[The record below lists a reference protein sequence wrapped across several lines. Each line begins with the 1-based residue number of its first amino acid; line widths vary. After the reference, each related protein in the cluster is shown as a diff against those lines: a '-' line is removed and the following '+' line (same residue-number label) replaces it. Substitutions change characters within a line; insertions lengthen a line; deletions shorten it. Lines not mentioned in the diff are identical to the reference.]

1 MNIKD
6 IKSPILIIGS
16 QSKIGTALIQDFEKE
31 NISYKCTSR
40 DKNLVDKNNFFFDL
54 ADPNYDFLDNNFS
67 AAIICAGT
75 TNIQECEDDNGKL
88 EKANVDNTIEL
99 IKKASLVSEHVL
111 FLSSNAVFSGEEQ
124 FYEIHDNTCP
134 ATAYGSWKEAV
145 EIYIKSN
152 LKNVSILRLT
162 KIITGK
168 EKFIIEWKENA
179 DKQIPINTFKNK
191 FISPLSIKSV
201 VETIK
206 LIVSRDSGIYHLG
219 GSKEISYTEF
229 ANEFFKGDK
238 KTLDLINP
246 ISYLEADKKYFNSLD
261 TFLPTREAQYNTLLD
276 QDRVM
281 MGLMSGD
288 AYLGDTKRLAF
299 TLSRYKF
306 VSKMFVGFDRV
317 LEVGCADA
325 FGSPLVM
332 NEVNNF
338 SACDFD
344 EHFINDAKR
353 THAHKNNIDFFVH
366 DMVSSPTSKKYE
378 GLFCLDVLEHINPN
392 EEGSFLRNICN
403 SLDENGVS
411 IIGIP
416 SLESQV
422 YASEISKEG
431 HVNCK
436 SGNELKSFLIEYFRK
451 VFIFS
456 MNDEVV
462 HTGYS
467 PMAQYLIAL
476 CCFPKK

>member
-1 MNIKD
+1 M
-6 IKSPILIIGS
+6 
-16 QSKIGTALIQDFEKE
+16 
-31 NISYKCTSR
+31 
-40 DKNLVDKNNFFFDL
+40 
-54 ADPNYDFLDNNFS
+54 
-67 AAIICAGT
+67 
-75 TNIQECEDDNGKL
+75 
-88 EKANVDNTIEL
+88 
-99 IKKASLVSEHVL
+99 
-111 FLSSNAVFSGEEQ
+111 
-124 FYEIHDNTCP
+124 
-134 ATAYGSWKEAV
+134 
-145 EIYIKSN
+145 
-152 LKNVSILRLT
+152 
-162 KIITGK
+162 
-168 EKFIIEWKENA
+168 
-179 DKQIPINTFKNK
+179 
-191 FISPLSIKSV
+191 SIKSV

-206 LIVSRDSGIYHLG
+206 LVVSRDSGIYHLG

-229 ANEFFKGDK
+229 ANEFFKDDK
-238 KTLDLINP
+238 KTLELINP

-306 VSKMFVGFDRV
+306 VSKMFAGFDRV

-392 EEGSFLRNICN
+392 EEDNFLGNICN

-411 IIGIP
+411 VIGIP

-436 SGNELKSFLIEYFRK
+436 SGNELKSFLIQYFRR

-476 CCFPKK
+476 CCFPKR